1 MLKNNLDSINFP
13 DLKASLSAINSSKFQ
28 IIQGKDNLDIN
39 LLNTQDNTLMYE
51 NTLEELNAMLNA
63 YHEKYFLYPVLYFYG
78 FGNGI
83 LYKALLQNQNHKHII
98 VFENDLE
105 LIYAMFQILDFSK
118 ELKDNKLIILDTKK
132 VNILNMQALCSHP
145 DIFTFLRTY
154 FLELHSNYYEKYQD
168 DILDINKKMSESIKN
183 TTLINGNS
191 PIDALQGI
199 EQFVYNIPSM
209 VSNPSYKEL
218 LNKRKNL
225 SDTAIIVSTGPSL
238 IKQLP
243 LLKQYSNK
251 ATIFCA
257 DSAYPILAKYNIKP
271 DYVCMLERI
280 DITAEFFNNDF
291 GEFDKDIVFICA
303 CLIHPK
309 AIEYL
314 EKSKRKYILFQ
325 RYLSFQLNLNLKQFD
340 YLVFI
345 PSVAHVAYTLA
356 TNLNHKNII
365 LIGQDL
371 AYADNGDS
379 HPKEY
384 QNSAT
389 FESDIYDHVDTLA
402 YGGGY
407 MVKTHFIWLLFKND
421 LEKLILMNKTHTTY
435 NCTEGGARIEGAI
448 EKPFKE
454 ICETLLNKNLH
465 KPFAKLDT
473 LNINK
478 QNELLLK
485 AYYKINQSI
494 KKCVDLK
501 KDFQKELNFLNKMMN
516 DFLLSANERLLN
528 DMILHIDKIKMII
541 EDIKVIGS
549 IHEILSPTIVQFEL
563 NLARIYVLNPKTK
576 EDSFNKSVLWIK
588 EHLEWIQLIIAHIN
602 AQKLGLIKNI
612 KQLEYVLINRGFEK
626 LVEKIRK

>member
-1 MLKNNLDSINFP
+1 
-13 DLKASLSAINSSKFQ
+13 
-28 IIQGKDNLDIN
+28 
-39 LLNTQDNTLMYE
+39 
-51 NTLEELNAMLNA
+51 
-63 YHEKYFLYPVLYFYG
+63 
-78 FGNGI
+78 
-83 LYKALLQNQNHKHII
+83 
-98 VFENDLE
+98 
-105 LIYAMFQILDFSK
+105 
-118 ELKDNKLIILDTKK
+118 
-132 VNILNMQALCSHP
+132 
-145 DIFTFLRTY
+145 
-154 FLELHSNYYEKYQD
+154 
-168 DILDINKKMSESIKN
+168 
-183 TTLINGNS
+183 
-191 PIDALQGI
+191 
-199 EQFVYNIPSM
+199 
-209 VSNPSYKEL
+209 
-218 LNKRKNL
+218 
-225 SDTAIIVSTGPSL
+225 
-238 IKQLP
+238 
-243 LLKQYSNK
+243 
-251 ATIFCA
+251 
-257 DSAYPILAKYNIKP
+257 
-271 DYVCMLERI
+271 MLERI

>member
-1 MLKNNLDSINFP
+1 MFAKNIQALLNPHLKQKLLQIQKQN
-13 DLKASLSAINSSKFQ
+13 KFQ

-118 ELKDNKLIILDTKK
+118 ELEEARLVIIDTNDLKRRDYDY
-132 VNILNMQALCSHP
+132 LCSNDP
-145 DIFTFLRTY
+145 MFNFSRTY

-168 DILDINKKMSESIKN
+168 DVLRVNNNLLNSFKNSIFSH
-183 TTLINGNS
+183 GNS
-191 PIDALQGI
+191 PIDVLQGI

-209 VSNPSYKEL
+209 ISNPSYKEL

-243 LLKQYSNK
+243 LLKQYSSK

-291 GEFDKDIVFICA
+291 GEFDKDIVFV
-303 CLIHPK
+303 LKSVVHPNAFK
-309 AIEYL
+309 YL
-314 EKSKRKYILFQ
+314 EKKQTKIVVISENSHFINFIDLQ
-325 RYLSFQLNLNLKQFD
+325 NLG
-340 YLVFI
+340 YAYSG
-345 PSVAHVAYTLA
+345 PSVANMAYKLA

-365 LIGQDL
+365 FIGQDL
-371 AYADNGDS
+371 AYAENGDS
-379 HPKEY
+379 HPKDY

-389 FESDIYDHVDTLA
+389 FESDTYEHIDTLA
-402 YGGGY
+402 YGGG
-407 MVKTHFIWLLFKND
+407 IW
-421 LEKLILMNKTHTTY
+421 
-435 NCTEGGARIEGAI
+435 
-448 EKPFKE
+448 
-454 ICETLLNKNLH
+454 
-465 KPFAKLDT
+465 
-473 LNINK
+473 
-478 QNELLLK
+478 
-485 AYYKINQSI
+485 
-494 KKCVDLK
+494 
-501 KDFQKELNFLNKMMN
+501 
-516 DFLLSANERLLN
+516 
-528 DMILHIDKIKMII
+528 
-541 EDIKVIGS
+541 
-549 IHEILSPTIVQFEL
+549 
-563 NLARIYVLNPKTK
+563 
-576 EDSFNKSVLWIK
+576 
-588 EHLEWIQLIIAHIN
+588 
-602 AQKLGLIKNI
+602 
-612 KQLEYVLINRGFEK
+612 
-626 LVEKIRK
+626 